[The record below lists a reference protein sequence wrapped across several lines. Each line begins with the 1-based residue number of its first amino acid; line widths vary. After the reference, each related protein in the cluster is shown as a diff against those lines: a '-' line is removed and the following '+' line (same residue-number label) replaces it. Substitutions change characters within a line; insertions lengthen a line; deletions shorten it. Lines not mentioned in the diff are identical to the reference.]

1 MEIVGGWIIGET
13 GMKEWHEHQYS
24 ESIKG
29 KRKRGRERKRRRDRG
44 GRREKERFDTISL
57 CLNYV
62 Y

>member
-1 MEIVGGWIIGET
+1 
-13 GMKEWHEHQYS
+13 MKEWDDHQDS
-24 ESIKG
+24 VSIKG
-29 KRKRGRERKRRRDRG
+29 KRKRGRERKRRREQG